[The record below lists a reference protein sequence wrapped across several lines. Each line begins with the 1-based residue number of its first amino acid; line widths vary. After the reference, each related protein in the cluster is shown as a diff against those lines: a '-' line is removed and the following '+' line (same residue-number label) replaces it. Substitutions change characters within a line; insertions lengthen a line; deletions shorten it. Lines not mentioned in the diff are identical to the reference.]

1 MATFPMLPKKTVLS
15 LFHNTYRFVFQRDQN
30 ETTGI
35 HHPQSWFGLKQTFAV
50 LVELILRRGVA
61 VVFNLDG
68 LVHGVTQMARG
79 KTDQIV
85 DRTAFHGGNE
95 LFTVGTKGVAKNTAG
110 QTPRW
115 YQRVFVDQ
123 SKISVG
129 FEIHKSFHFLVVVKI
144 VLAGSKHH
152 SKSIGLAGGNVGTVG
167 NDFEIQFV
175 VVVVAQWNA
184 PHARDF
190 PVRVV
195 SQRDSFLFRRAVPGN
210 QSNRKKVSSDHT

>member
-1 MATFPMLPKKTVLS
+1 MY
-15 LFHNTYRFVFQRDQN
+15 FHNVVGIGSY
-30 ETTGI
+30 TTSTTNMYNKTDV
-35 HHPQSWFGLKQTFAV
+35 H
-50 LVELILRRGVA
+50 
-61 VVFNLDG
+61 
-68 LVHGVTQMARG
+68 VHGVTQMARG

-190 PVRVV
+190 AVRVV
-195 SQRDSFLFRRAVPGN
+195 AQRDSFLFRWAVPGN